1 MAKCFTCGGSFGSTT
16 VEILNRY
23 KTHAENTGESF
34 WFYTIQNSNNVQ
46 IATADDFSRFKKDN
60 AKLFKAKKVEF
71 ANILEF
77 RSTPDTEVL
86 GDNQEQQ

>member
-1 MAKCFTCGGSFGSTT
+1 MGKCFTCGGSFGSTT

-23 KTHAENTGESF
+23 KAHAEKTGESF

-46 IATADDFSRFKKDN
+46 IATADDFSKFKKDN
-60 AKLFKAKKVEF
+60 AKLFKTKKVEF

-77 RSTPDTEVL
+77 RSTVDTEIL

>member
-23 KTHAENTGESF
+23 KAHAENTGESF
-34 WFYTIQNSNNVQ
+34 WFYTIKGSNNIE
-46 IATADDFSRFKKDN
+46 IATEDDFNRFKKDN

-71 ANILEF
+71 ANILDF
-77 RSTPDTEVL
+77 RNSPCAEL
-86 GDNQEQQ
+86 LANNKE